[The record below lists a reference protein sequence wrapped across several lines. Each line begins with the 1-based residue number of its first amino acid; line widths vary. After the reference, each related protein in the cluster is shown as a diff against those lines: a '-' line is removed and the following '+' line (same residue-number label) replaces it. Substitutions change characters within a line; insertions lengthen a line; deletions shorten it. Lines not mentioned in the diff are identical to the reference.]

1 MYILLSEIC
10 RKVCLWY
17 ACCRSTIGR
26 TCVSLKNSQSVYSC
40 FLVVVFSFRGW
51 FHKYS
56 DKVHSIGIRSER
68 NPTYPEVCLVLPN
81 PHRGQS
87 LFVLSLFPLHR
98 VHNAVGL
105 FRQLGNFSF
114 ALLIK
119 GACLEIHRIVLRW

>member
-105 FRQLGNFSF
+105 F
-114 ALLIK
+114 
-119 GACLEIHRIVLRW
+119 